1 MTIRETLALGP
12 GSIVTLNHLSGE
24 PVDLLVNGKPIARGE
39 VVVID
44 EEFGLRVTEVVA
56 GESAGELAPAPE
68 PQAAPARQPAA
79 PGPRPPRRRRSASA
93 ARIIRPMGRVRAAL
107 VTFWRKAYEDNVT
120 GLSAMVA
127 YNLLLSL
134 LPITLIALFIAGR
147 VLRSAELEQSELLDL
162 ERIFPTAAES
172 TLIELVRRL
181 QEASTTT
188 GIIALVAAVYF
199 ASSFWGALDT
209 AFCRIYHRPCR
220 SWVRQKLFALG
231 MFAVVLLFIVAS
243 VAVPALQSLISTGAG
258 DLPFGLSDVRGLVYW
273 VTLAIGVVIL
283 FGLLC
288 LIYQLVPSGFVP
300 WRCVWPGALA
310 ATVAIGIVDYAFPL
324 YLQNVSTLR
333 AGTTLVFVLIALV
346 WFYALA
352 IILLAGAVINELRFE
367 RLDREGAIQG

>member
-1 MTIRETLALGP
+1 
-12 GSIVTLNHLSGE
+12 
-24 PVDLLVNGKPIARGE
+24 
-39 VVVID
+39 
-44 EEFGLRVTEVVA
+44 
-56 GESAGELAPAPE
+56 
-68 PQAAPARQPAA
+68 
-79 PGPRPPRRRRSASA
+79 
-93 ARIIRPMGRVRAAL
+93 MGRVRAAL
-107 VTFWRKAYEDNVT
+107 ANFWRKGYEDNVT
-120 GLSAMVA
+120 GLAAMVA
-127 YNLLLSL
+127 YNLLLSI

-147 VLRSAELEQSELLDL
+147 VLRSAELEQSVLLDL
-162 ERIFPTAAES
+162 EQIFPTAAES
-172 TLIELVRRL
+172 TLIEVVRRL

-243 VAVPALQSLISTGAG
+243 VAVPAVQSLIATGTG
-258 DLPFGLSDVRGLVYW
+258 DLPLGLSNVRGLVYW
-273 VTLAIGVVIL
+273 ITLVIGVVVL

-288 LIYQLVPSGFVP
+288 MIYQLVPRGFIP

-310 ATVAIGIVDYAFPL
+310 ATAAIGVVDYAFPL

-333 AGTTLVFVLIALV
+333 AGTTLVFILIALV

>member
-1 MTIRETLALGP
+1 
-12 GSIVTLNHLSGE
+12 
-24 PVDLLVNGKPIARGE
+24 
-39 VVVID
+39 
-44 EEFGLRVTEVVA
+44 
-56 GESAGELAPAPE
+56 
-68 PQAAPARQPAA
+68 
-79 PGPRPPRRRRSASA
+79 
-93 ARIIRPMGRVRAAL
+93 MGRVRAAL
-107 VTFWRKAYEDNVT
+107 VNFWRKGYEDNVT
-120 GLSAMVA
+120 GLAAMVA
-127 YNLLLSL
+127 YNLLLSI

-147 VLRSAELEQSELLDL
+147 VLRSAELEQSVLLDL
-162 ERIFPTAAES
+162 EQIFPTAAES
-172 TLIELVRRL
+172 TLIEVVRRL

-243 VAVPALQSLISTGAG
+243 VAVPAVQSLIATGTG
-258 DLPFGLSDVRGLVYW
+258 DLPLGLSNVRGLVYW
-273 VTLAIGVVIL
+273 TTLVIGVVVL

-288 LIYQLVPSGFVP
+288 MIYQLVPRGFIP

-310 ATVAIGIVDYAFPL
+310 ATAAIGVVDYAFPL

-333 AGTTLVFVLIALV
+333 AGTTLVFILIALV

-367 RLDREGAIQG
+367 RLDREGAIESDKPPIVIESVKPSG